1 MNLQNIGPELTEDQK
16 EELEKVREA
25 LKEMVGDRKIV
36 VLGCGNHPVGYST
49 LSGLVNAETISLDAI
64 AARPANNIIMIDNH
78 DVDYAKFKIVKG
90 RGHDKL
96 KKKKKKRK

>member
-36 VLGCGNHPVGYST
+36 VLGCGNPVGYST
-49 LSGLVNAETISLDAI
+49 LASLWDAETISLDAI
-64 AARPANNIIMIDNH
+64 SARPANNTIMIDND
-78 DVDYAKFKIVKG
+78 DVDYAKFKIFKG
-90 RGHDKL
+90 RGHNKL

>member
-1 MNLQNIGPELTEDQK
+1 MNLQNIGPEITEDQK
-16 EELEKVREA
+16 KELEKVREA

-36 VLGCGNHPVGYST
+36 VLGCGNPVGYST
-49 LSGLVNAETISLDAI
+49 LASLWDAETIFLDAI
-64 AARPANNIIMIDNH
+64 AARPVNNIIMIDND

>member
-1 MNLQNIGPELTEDQK
+1 MNLQNIGPELTEYQK

-36 VLGCGNHPVGYST
+36 VLGCGNPVGHSI
-49 LSGLVNAETISLDAI
+49 LASLWDAKTISLDAI
-64 AARPANNIIMIDNH
+64 SARPANNIIMIDND

-90 RGHDKL
+90 RGHNKL
-96 KKKKKKRK
+96 KKKKKRK